1 MLEIANY
8 PINISNE
15 LLDKIESEACKES
28 LFEFVK
34 SFWSEIIPEEPVYN
48 WHIPYLCE
56 ELQIISEW
64 IFNRQKKEY
73 DLIINIPPGTTKST
87 IVTIMFP
94 AWLWAVDPTVR
105 VISNSYAADL
115 ALDHSVKAEI

>member
-1 MLEIANY
+1 MRKQSTDIMA
-8 PINISNE
+8 
-15 LLDKIESEACKES
+15 LLTQVEREACKGS

-34 SFWSEIIPEEPVYN
+34 SFWSIIIPEDPVFN

-56 ELQIISEW
+56 ELEKLAVYIVSRE
-64 IFNRQKKEY
+64 KKPY

-94 AWLWAVDPTVR
+94 AWLWTQDPT
-105 VISNSYAADL
+105 I
-115 ALDHSVKAEI
+115 